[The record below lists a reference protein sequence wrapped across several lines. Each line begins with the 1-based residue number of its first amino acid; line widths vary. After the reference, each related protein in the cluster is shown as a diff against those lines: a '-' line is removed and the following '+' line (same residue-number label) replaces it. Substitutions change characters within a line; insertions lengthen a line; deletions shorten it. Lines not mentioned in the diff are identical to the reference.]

1 MISKKDNNTEM
12 GNINNINNLN
22 NKTNYKDCLTLGR
35 IAPNF
40 TALTTQGI
48 ITLSDYRGKW
58 VLLFSHPGDFTPV
71 CTSEFI
77 SFAQL
82 YPEFQKRNTEL
93 IGISVDSNPAH
104 LAWFYNIYQFTGI
117 IIPFPLIADREAEVA
132 NLYGLVAPDRIY
144 EQSVRGVFLIDPNQ
158 RIRAILSY
166 PATNGRNMYE
176 ILRLIDALQTT
187 SEYNVL
193 TPANWLPS
201 DPVIVFPPSTFEG
214 LMERANNDPEKSGL
228 DCAQWYMCYK
238 DV

>member
-1 MISKKDNNTEM
+1 MISKNDTNKETNNM
-12 GNINNINNLN
+12 RNNNSNERV
-22 NKTNYKDCLTLGR
+22 NYTDCLTLGR

-40 TALTTQGI
+40 TAVTTQGI

-117 IIPFPLIADREAEVA
+117 KIPFPLIADREAEVA

-144 EQSVRGVFLIDPNQ
+144 EQSIRGVFIIDPNQ
-158 RIRAILSY
+158 RIRSILSY

-187 SEYNVL
+187 TEYNVI
-193 TPANWLPS
+193 TPANWMPD
-201 DPVIVFPPSTFEG
+201 DPVIVFPPQTFEG
-214 LMERANNDPEKSGL
+214 LMERADNNPEESGFN
-228 DCAQWYMCYK
+228 CKQWYMCYK
-238 DV
+238 NV